1 MPLCQ
6 EPLDIKIMNVKE
18 VTFDVRELLS
28 YMLLEVCIMVGGR
41 KPVQKV
47 RRFCQVEQ
55 AKFSVPELFM

>member
-1 MPLCQ
+1 
-6 EPLDIKIMNVKE
+6 MNVKE